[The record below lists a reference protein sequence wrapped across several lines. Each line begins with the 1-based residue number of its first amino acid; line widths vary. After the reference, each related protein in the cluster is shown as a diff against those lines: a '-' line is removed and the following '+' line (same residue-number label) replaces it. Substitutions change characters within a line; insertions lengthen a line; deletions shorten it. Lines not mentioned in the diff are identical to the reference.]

1 MKGQGHTNEIRDRT
15 ISSFRQFVAYPL
27 GGPRRGMGQSQG
39 TSARVHRSGTRRS
52 RRKKTGSPLGSHTQ
66 CRGAG
71 GGGSGES
78 EFGVHSVM
86 AQFVQRSGLTS
97 CSMRATW
104 RATASGAGS
113 SKQLMSGGADG
124 GGGSL

>member
-1 MKGQGHTNEIRDRT
+1 MK
-15 ISSFRQFVAYPL
+15 FVIE
-27 GGPRRGMGQSQG
+27 QSAVSG
-39 TSARVHRSGTRRS
+39 NLWLIRSGARGAVWGKVKERARAFIDRGRGRS

-113 SKQLMSGGADG
+113 SKQLMS
-124 GGGSL
+124 